1 MKERCPVCH
10 MTGQHKLQCPNRD
23 GFQPKFSARRVERGP
38 KVLFLDFDGVIN
50 STAFHETREKQKPN
64 FEPAKLSMEWWAEG
78 IDPDAVGRLNGLLKR
93 TGAKVVVSSSWRLG
107 TDRAWLQRVLEMR
120 GFEGD
125 VIGITER
132 YTGNRCFEIRR
143 WLETT
148 RVQSFAILDDDWDA
162 RIVGHF
168 VKTDSAVGLTDED
181 VEKAVE
187 ILGEAQG
194 T

>member
-132 YTGNRCFEIRR
+132 YTGMIGASRFGAGWRPRGSRALPFSMTIGMLESWAISSRQTRR
-143 WLETT
+143 
-148 RVQSFAILDDDWDA
+148 S
-162 RIVGHF
+162 G
-168 VKTDSAVGLTDED
+168 
-181 VEKAVE
+181 
-187 ILGEAQG
+187 
-194 T
+194 